1 MTGIISAM
9 FAVWALGFVA
19 GWQMRQIKNTLYAA

>member
-1 MTGIISAM
+1 MTTIIGAM
-9 FAVWALGFVA
+9 FIVWFVGFGL